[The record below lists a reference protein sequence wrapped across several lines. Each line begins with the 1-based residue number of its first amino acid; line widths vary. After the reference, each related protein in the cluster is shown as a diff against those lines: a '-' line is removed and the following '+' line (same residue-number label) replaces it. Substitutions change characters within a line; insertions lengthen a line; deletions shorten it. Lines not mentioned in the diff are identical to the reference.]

1 MNRNVLIAIIIV
13 IIIAI
18 VGAFAL
24 AQQGSGEKID
34 TKISYLDE
42 NATFQNGDQ
51 LHFELKDA
59 DGNAIAGEQL
69 NITFK
74 NNENQAYTAVTD
86 SNGQYALTLENMPA
100 GDDVVI
106 VKYAGNDKYNDYE
119 LQKTITVE

>member
-69 NITFK
+69 NITYK

>member
-1 MNRNVLIAIIIV
+1 MNRNVLIAIIVV

-69 NITFK
+69 NITYK

>member
-69 NITFK
+69 YITYK

>member
-69 NITFK
+69 NITYK

-100 GDDVVI
+100 GDNVVI

>member
-13 IIIAI
+13 VIIAI

-24 AQQGSGEKID
+24 VQQGSGEKID

-69 NITFK
+69 NITYK

>member
-24 AQQGSGEKID
+24 VQQGGGEKID

-69 NITFK
+69 NITYK

>member
-24 AQQGSGEKID
+24 SQGSGEKID

-69 NITFK
+69 NITYK

>member
-24 AQQGSGEKID
+24 SQGSGEKID
-34 TKISYLDE
+34 TKINYLDE

-69 NITFK
+69 NITYA
-74 NNENQAYTAVTD
+74 NNENQSYTVVTD
-86 SNGQYALTLENMPA
+86 SNGQYALTLEDLPA

-106 VKYAGNDKYNDYE
+106 VKYAGNDKYNECE